1 LLRDSAIF
9 LLIAVFLISGV
20 FLIKTY
26 PPIHLGV
33 HLNAG
38 DEFFMVSEAKSL
50 EESPIKPKLYYAFL
64 SGFMKIFRAEG
75 IDEIFTGRAL
85 SLLLASLALYLL
97 YLIGILVSDKKTGFI
112 SSLFLSVS
120 FPFFWQSR
128 IARPEML
135 SVVFILWAFSLII
148 YSRNTKNKRFI
159 FYGAFISALSILIH
173 PNNLQHVI
181 ALFVVFLLLY
191 RFKPAQTAIY
201 ILGLLIGFFIWLL
214 ISYLPS
220 KGVHITSAIGEVPRL
235 YNFPIFEK
243 NIFLLLKESIM
254 RFPKDYFWDYFSL
267 YKIYYHTLINPYYFA
282 ILALI
287 TIIGGL
293 FSSKRGIISALLVFL
308 MASVFANYFFAQRLG
323 YWHAVEYLPFVSLC
337 MALGITGVFERF
349 NLRRLIILAV
359 LLIILPSLFDI
370 SQSVLRF
377 RGYSY
382 ERLIGRI
389 SSNLPEGSRVLGLS
403 IFRYAFNEKDLQ
415 EVWFDIERPYTNCPD
430 FKEEIIRRNIEYI
443 LVDDGFDK
451 YSSVSCGDRYR
462 QDIRRYLF
470 TETKVIGVLD
480 GYPDSWGSKRTLSSV
495 VIFKR

>member
-1 LLRDSAIF
+1 MLRDSAIY

-38 DEFFMVSEAKSL
+38 DEFIMVDEAKGSD
-50 EESPIKPKLYYAFL
+50 ESPIKPRLYFAFL
-64 SGFMKIFRAEG
+64 NGFMKMLRAEG
-75 IDEIFTGRAL
+75 IDEIFAGRAL
-85 SLLLASLALYLL
+85 SLLLASLSLYLL

-112 SSLFLSVS
+112 SSLFLLVA

-135 SVVFILWAFSLII
+135 SIVFILWSFCLII
-148 YSRNTKNKRFI
+148 YSKQTENKRFI
-159 FYGAFISALSILIH
+159 FYGAFISTLSVLIH
-173 PNNLQHVI
+173 PNNLQHII
-181 ALFVVFLLLY
+181 ALFVVFLFLY

-201 ILGLLIGFFIWLL
+201 ILGLLIGFLIWFL

-220 KGVHITSAIGEVPRL
+220 KGIQITTAIGEVPRV

-243 NIFLLLKESIM
+243 TIFSLLKESIM
-254 RFPKDYFWDYFSL
+254 RFPRDYFLDYFSL
-267 YKIYYHTLINPYYFA
+267 YKFYYHTLINPYYFA

-287 TIIGGL
+287 STICGL
-293 FSSKRGIISALLVFL
+293 FSSKKGIISALLVFL
-308 MASVFANYFFAQRLG
+308 VASVFANYLFAQRLG
-323 YWHAVEYLPFVSLC
+323 YWHAVEYIPFVCLC
-337 MALGITGVFERF
+337 MALGITSIFERF
-349 NLRRLIILAV
+349 NLKRFLPLAV
-359 LLIILPSLFDI
+359 LLVILPSLFDI

-389 SSNLPEGSRVLGLS
+389 SSNLPKGSRVLGLP
-403 IFRYAFNEKDLQ
+403 IFRYAFNEKDFQ
-415 EVWFDIERPYTNCPD
+415 EVWFDIERPYKNCPD
-430 FKEEIIRRNIEYI
+430 FKGEIIRRNIEYI

-451 YSSVSCGDRYR
+451 YSLSCGDRYR
-462 QDIRRYLF
+462 EDIRRYLF

-480 GYPDSWGSKRTLSSV
+480 GYPDSWGSEKTLSGV